1 MAAWAM
7 PCSLCARQVGKFP
20 RAAYSASP
28 RPATLPCPKIA
39 QAPAKYGNS
48 RPATVTYC
56 AASQR
61 IVAWAAVS
69 RTLAM
74 SHRLASGWRRRH
86 ARLAPGL
93 DQHGEARGQLG
104 DGRFVVD
111 GAGQPARGRLGENR
125 AAYREALDDGAGG
138 SGAEGFDQH
147 LAGRLQAEQQYAAA
161 QRIVGADRTLD
172 VGPGGVVGGGFE
184 FPPVRLHA
192 PIIELLD
199 RARRGLR
206 IDRAVARGDHLHQ
219 QLVTGLAAGVLQPQQ
234 LPLLLRAQRQR

>member
-104 DGRFVVD
+104 DGR
-111 GAGQPARGRLGENR
+111 
-125 AAYREALDDGAGG
+125 
-138 SGAEGFDQH
+138 
-147 LAGRLQAEQQYAAA
+147 LQAEQQYAAA

-199 RARRGLR
+199 
-206 IDRAVARGDHLHQ
+206 
-219 QLVTGLAAGVLQPQQ
+219 
-234 LPLLLRAQRQR
+234 